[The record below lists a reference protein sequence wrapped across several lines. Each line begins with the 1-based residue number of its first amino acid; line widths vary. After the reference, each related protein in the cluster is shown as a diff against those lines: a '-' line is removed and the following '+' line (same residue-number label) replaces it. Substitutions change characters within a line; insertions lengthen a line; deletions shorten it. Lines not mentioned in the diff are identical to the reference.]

1 MALKNRA
8 FCAVIPTAELCIPMP
23 RHPSDHLLRDA
34 SREDPSVLRW
44 LSRLLRSHP
53 APSNAAQRELPQE
66 PSPSE
71 GLDAVA
77 VARLD
82 ALVRARTAEIERARL
97 AAEDT
102 GRAKTLFLA
111 NMSHELRTPM
121 HAILSYAQL
130 GRDAS
135 PEEQRE
141 YFDRIAQRGQL
152 LLNLLNDLLDLSRL
166 EAGSMSVEVA
176 PHDLEALARD
186 AVTLAAP
193 SFQAKQ
199 VSVQISRAP
208 DCTSCRASVDAVLM
222 GKLFDNLL
230 SNAARYSPPGGKV
243 RITFSCSLLSDGTRP
258 RTVLELA
265 VSDEGV
271 GIPESE
277 LELVFDKFVQ
287 SSKTRSNAG
296 GTGLG
301 LAICREI
308 VALHGGRIWASN
320 NQGPGATLRVL
331 LPLFDETTST
341 GRFAL

>member
-1 MALKNRA
+1 MSQ
-8 FCAVIPTAELCIPMP
+8 
-23 RHPSDHLLRDA
+23 HPSDHLLGDPARQ
-34 SREDPSVLRW
+34 DPSVVRW
-44 LSRLLRSHP
+44 LRRLLRSDP
-53 APSNAAQRELPQE
+53 APSKAAQRELVQE
-66 PSPSE
+66 HTPGE
-71 GLDAVA
+71 GTDPATVE
-77 VARLD
+77 RLD

-97 AAEDT
+97 AAEDA
-102 GRAKTLFLA
+102 GRAKALFLA

-141 YFDRIAQRGQL
+141 YLDRIAQRGQL
-152 LLNLLNDLLDLSRL
+152 LLDLLNDLLDLSRL
-166 EAGSMSVEVA
+166 EAGSMSVELA
-176 PHDLEALARD
+176 PNDLEALARN
-186 AVTLAAP
+186 AVTIAAP
-193 SFQAKQ
+193 NFQAKQ
-199 VSVQISRAP
+199 VSVHISRAP

-230 SNAARYSPPGGKV
+230 SNAARYSPPGGEV
-243 RITFSCSLLSDGTRP
+243 RLTFSCPLVNDGSRP
-258 RTVLELA
+258 RPVLELA
-265 VSDEGV
+265 IADEGV

-308 VALHGGRIWASN
+308 VALHGGRIRASN
-320 NQGPGATLRVL
+320 NQGPGATMHVL
-331 LPLFDETTST
+331 LPLWDETKST